1 VTSGRDGA
9 AERAPLGTA
18 DPTHPLAR
26 RRAGILCHVT
36 SLPTTAMQP
45 GVDDT
50 QRFVD
55 FLATAGMHLW
65 QVLPLNPPDAYGS
78 PYSSESL
85 QAKTP
90 ALTRDLADAAVVQ
103 YARTR
108 ASDYETFRDTEQ
120 RWLPDYVLYVAISRE
135 HGADWTRWPQ
145 PLRMREAR
153 ALAAYER
160 LQEPALDVLRA
171 RQFVAAQRWH
181 SMKAAA
187 NARDIVV
194 LGDAPLYPA
203 LSSADV
209 WAARSLFALDAE
221 GRPAEVAGVP
231 PDYFSAT
238 GQLWG
243 NPVYAWAAHVATDFA
258 WWTERLR
265 HQLALFD
272 VVRIDHFRGLDAFWS
287 IPADAET
294 AIAGHWCAAPG
305 HALLTRLRS
314 ALGALPL
321 VAEDLGV
328 ITESVDRLRDDFALP
343 GMRVLQFAFSGDP
356 DNPHLPSNYVE
367 NTVAYTGTHDNDTT
381 KGWYEALPET
391 ARSAVDRLFG
401 ATSDPARRAIEIVF
415 ESVARTAIVP
425 MQDVLG
431 LGSNARMNV
440 PGERDGNW
448 QWRCPSDALTGALA
462 SGLHDAAAAADRT

>member
-1 VTSGRDGA
+1 VTTGRDGA
-9 AERAPLGTA
+9 KERSPVPTDA
-18 DPTHPLAR
+18 THPFAR

-36 SLPTTAMQP
+36 SLPTAAAPAST
-45 GVDDT
+45 DDAE
-50 QRFVD
+50 RFVD
-55 FLATAGMHLW
+55 FLASAGMHVW

-78 PYSSESL
+78 PYSSASL
-85 QAKTP
+85 HALTP
-90 ALTRDLADAAVVQ
+90 ALTCDLADAAVAQ
-103 YARTR
+103 YAHAR
-108 ASDYETFRDTEQ
+108 ASEYETFRATEQ
-120 RWLPDYVLYVAISRE
+120 RWLPDYVLFVAISRE
-135 HGADWTRWPQ
+135 HGADWTRWPR
-145 PLRMREAR
+145 PLRMREAG
-153 ALAAYER
+153 ALATYER
-160 LQEPALDVLRA
+160 LQEPTLEALRA

-203 LSSADV
+203 LASADV
-209 WAARSLFALDAE
+209 WAARSLFELDAD

-238 GQLWG
+238 GQRWG
-243 NPVYAWAAHVATDFA
+243 NPVYAWAAHADSDFA
-258 WWTERLR
+258 WWIERLR

-305 HALLTRLRS
+305 HALLTRLR
-314 ALGALPL
+314 AAFAALPL

-328 ITESVDRLRDDFALP
+328 ITESVERLRDEFGLP

-356 DNPHLPSNYVE
+356 DNPHLPSNYIE
-367 NTVAYTGTHDNDTT
+367 NCVAYTGTHDNDTT
-381 KGWYEALPET
+381 KGWYETLPT
-391 ARSAVDRLFG
+391 AARSSVDRLFG
-401 ATSDPARRAIEIVF
+401 ATSDPARRAIEIVLD
-415 ESVARTAIVP
+415 SVARTAILP
-425 MQDVLG
+425 MQDALG
-431 LGSNARMNV
+431 LGSSARMNV

-448 QWRCPSDALTGALA
+448 HWRCPSDALTGALA
-462 SGLHDAAAAADRT
+462 RGLRDAAIARDRA

>member
-1 VTSGRDGA
+1 MTSGRDGA
-9 AERAPLGTA
+9 AERAPLGTVDA
-18 DPTHPLAR
+18 THPLAR
-26 RRAGILCHVT
+26 RRAGILCHMT
-36 SLPTTAMQP
+36 SLPTTAVQP
-45 GVDDT
+45 GVDDA

-55 FLATAGMHLW
+55 FLASAGMHLW

-78 PYSSESL
+78 PYSSDSL
-85 QAKTP
+85 HALTP
-90 ALTRDLADAAVVQ
+90 ALTRDLADVAVVQ

-108 ASDYETFRDTEQ
+108 ASEYETFRHTEQ
-120 RWLPDYVLYVAISRE
+120 AWLPDYVLYVAISRD

-160 LQEPALDVLRA
+160 LQEPALDALRA

-187 NARDIVV
+187 NARGIVV

-203 LSSADV
+203 LASADV

-243 NPVYAWAAHVATDFA
+243 NPVYAWAAHVATGFA

-294 AIAGHWCAAPG
+294 AVAGHWCAAPG
-305 HALLTRLRS
+305 HGLLTRLRS